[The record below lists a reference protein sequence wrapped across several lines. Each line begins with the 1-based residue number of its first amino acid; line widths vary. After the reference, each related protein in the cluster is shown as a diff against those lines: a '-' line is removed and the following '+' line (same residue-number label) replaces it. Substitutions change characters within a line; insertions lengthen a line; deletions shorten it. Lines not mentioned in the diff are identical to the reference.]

1 MGLVP
6 PFRAEILLE
15 AAVVSKT
22 GGGETVLCEKR
33 EEQSCSGP
41 PSRTQCIAM
50 LCVSERGEAVTW
62 ERLSLDGIT
71 DALTSPFSPQVREEK
86 EKLSSVQFHRTL
98 ERCRE
103 SSCAKMNL
111 PSDSFS
117 TASILT
123 HVSYE
128 TGLQAVKLSCHSSSH
143 RLCQEDVSL

>member
-71 DALTSPFSPQVREEK
+71 DALTSPFRYEK
-86 EKLSSVQFHRTL
+86 QRRNCPVYNFTGHWNDVAKVHVQ
-98 ERCRE
+98 
-103 SSCAKMNL
+103 K
-111 PSDSFS
+111 
-117 TASILT
+117 
-123 HVSYE
+123 
-128 TGLQAVKLSCHSSSH
+128 
-143 RLCQEDVSL
+143 